1 MQFYS
6 TTNKNENTSS
16 EANKLPKSDSYNC
29 KCKSVV
35 HRTLKSENYHPITIE
50 VDSNANSYD
59 FLYIT
64 EGGGTYKSY
73 NIIQEIKVGCI
84 CIINPGEKIEFTPT
98 LGKLTSYFHVSVVCL
113 QYTLFLEKIDLF
125 QKTPIANIGQNV
137 VIENI
142 FTNMM
147 QILKEDKSG
156 AQAVLNTSLLLALS
170 IANYKLLNYHE
181 KEDPTIEKIN
191 TAVEI
196 LRNETTAKISPEEVA
211 KRIGIS
217 YSLFRR
223 IFKENMGISPAQ
235 YQMDIRLKRSQ
246 ELLTT
251 TNYSIA
257 LIADKLGFTDTAQF
271 STFFRKR
278 QNMTPREYRNKF
290 R

>member
-1 MQFYS
+1 MQLYS
-6 TTNKNENTSS
+6 TTNKSDNTLDTT
-16 EANKLPKSDSYNC
+16 KFQKSDVYNC

-35 HRTLKSENYHPITIE
+35 YQTLKLENYHTTTIE
-50 VDSNANSYD
+50 TSKNINSYD

-64 EGGGTYKSY
+64 EGGGIYKSY
-73 NIIQEIKVGCI
+73 NIAQEIKVGS
-84 CIINPGEKIEFTPT
+84 IIIIKSGEKVEFTPT
-98 LGKLTSYFHVSVVCL
+98 LGKQTSYFHISVVCL

-137 VIENI
+137 IIENI
-142 FTNMM
+142 FRNMM
-147 QILKEDKSG
+147 QILKENKSG

-170 IANYKLLNYHE
+170 IANYKLLNCHE

-196 LRNETTAKISPEEVA
+196 LRNDATAKISPEEVA

-223 IFKENMGISPAQ
+223 IFKENMGTSPAQ
-235 YQMDIRLKRSQ
+235 YQMDIRLKRAQ

-251 TNYSIA
+251 TNFSIA
-257 LIADKLGFTDTAQF
+257 RIADKLCFTDTAQF

>member
-1 MQFYS
+1 MQLYS
-6 TTNKNENTSS
+6 TTNKSDNTLDTT
-16 EANKLPKSDSYNC
+16 KFQKSDVYNC

-35 HRTLKSENYHPITIE
+35 YQTLKLENYHTTTIE
-50 VDSNANSYD
+50 TSKNINSYD

-64 EGGGTYKSY
+64 EGGGIYKSY
-73 NIIQEIKVGCI
+73 NIAQEIKVGS
-84 CIINPGEKIEFTPT
+84 IIIIKSGEKVEFTPT
-98 LGKLTSYFHVSVVCL
+98 LGKQTSYFHISVVCL

-137 VIENI
+137 IIENI
-142 FTNMM
+142 FRNMM
-147 QILKEDKSG
+147 QILKENKSG

-170 IANYKLLNYHE
+170 IANYKLLNCHE

-196 LRNETTAKISPEEVA
+196 LRNDATAKISPEEVA

-223 IFKENMGISPAQ
+223 IFKENMGTSPAQ
-235 YQMDIRLKRSQ
+235 YQMDIRLKKAQ

-257 LIADKLGFTDTAQF
+257 RIAEKLGFTDTAQF

>member
-1 MQFYS
+1 MQIYS
-6 TTNKNENTSS
+6 STNKYDITSNEN
-16 EANKLPKSDSYNC
+16 KKSDAYNC
-29 KCKSVV
+29 KCKSVT
-35 HRTLKSENYHPITIE
+35 HRTLKSENYHTITIE
-50 VDSNANSYD
+50 TNSNVNSYN

-64 EGGGTYKSY
+64 DGGGIYKY
-73 NIIQEIKVGCI
+73 YDTKQEIRVGHI
-84 CIINPGEKIEFTPT
+84 CIIKSGEKIEFTPT
-98 LGKLTSYFHVSVVCL
+98 LGKQTSFFYVHVTCM

-125 QKTPIANIGQNV
+125 QKSPIVNIGQNV

-142 FTNMM
+142 FNNMI
-147 QILKEDKSG
+147 QILKENKSG

-170 IANYKLLNYHE
+170 IANYKLLNCRE

-196 LRNETTAKISPEEVA
+196 LRNDVTAKISPEEVA

-223 IFKENMGISPAQ
+223 IFKENMGTSPAQ
-235 YQMDIRLKRSQ
+235 YQMDIRLKTSQ

-251 TNYSIA
+251 TNYPIA
-257 LIADKLGFTDTAQF
+257 KIAKKLGFTDTAQF

-278 QNMTPREYRNKF
+278 QNMTPREYRNKNK
-290 R
+290 

>member
-1 MQFYS
+1 MQIYS
-6 TTNKNENTSS
+6 STKQDNITFEIKNNK
-16 EANKLPKSDSYNC
+16 KSDEYNC
-29 KCKSVV
+29 KCKSVIY
-35 HRTLKSENYHPITIE
+35 RTLKSENYQTLTIE
-50 VDSNANSYD
+50 TDTTNNSYN

-64 EGGGTYKSY
+64 EGGGIYKSHD
-73 NIIQEIKVGCI
+73 ITQEIKTGSF
-84 CIINPGEKIEFTPT
+84 IIIKSGEKIEFTPT
-98 LGKLTSYFHVSVVCL
+98 LGKQTSYFQIFVVCL

-142 FTNMM
+142 FNNMI
-147 QILKEDKSG
+147 QILKENKSG
-156 AQAVLNTSLLLALS
+156 TQAVLNTSLLLAIS
-170 IANYKLLNYHE
+170 IANYKLLNCHE

-196 LRNETTAKISPEEVA
+196 LRNDITAKISPEEVA

-223 IFKENMGISPAQ
+223 IFKENMGTSPAQ
-235 YQMDIRLKRSQ
+235 YQMDIRLKKAQ

-251 TNYSIA
+251 TNYPIA
-257 LIADKLGFTDTAQF
+257 KIAEQLGFTDTAQF

-278 QNMTPREYRNKF
+278 QKMTPREYRNKF

>member
-1 MQFYS
+1 MQLYS
-6 TTNKNENTSS
+6 TTNKSDNTLDTT
-16 EANKLPKSDSYNC
+16 KFQKSDVYNC

-35 HRTLKSENYHPITIE
+35 YQTLKLENYHTTTIE
-50 VDSNANSYD
+50 TSKNINSYD

-64 EGGGTYKSY
+64 EGGGIYKSY
-73 NIIQEIKVGCI
+73 NIAQEIKVGS
-84 CIINPGEKIEFTPT
+84 IIIIKSGEKVEFTPT
-98 LGKLTSYFHVSVVCL
+98 LGKQTSYFHISVVCL

-137 VIENI
+137 IIENI
-142 FTNMM
+142 FRNMM
-147 QILKEDKSG
+147 QILKENKSG

-170 IANYKLLNYHE
+170 IANYKLLNCHE

-196 LRNETTAKISPEEVA
+196 LRNDATAKISPEEVA

-223 IFKENMGISPAQ
+223 IFKENMGTSPAQ

-251 TNYSIA
+251 TNFSIA
-257 LIADKLGFTDTAQF
+257 RIAEKLGFTDTAQF

-278 QNMTPREYRNKF
+278 QNMTPREYRNKNK
-290 R
+290 

>member
-1 MQFYS
+1 MQLYS
-6 TTNKNENTSS
+6 TTNKSDNTLDAS
-16 EANKLPKSDSYNC
+16 ESQKSDVYNC

-35 HRTLKSENYHPITIE
+35 YQTLKLENYNTTTIE
-50 VDSNANSYD
+50 TSKNINNYD
-59 FLYIT
+59 FIYIT
-64 EGGGTYKSY
+64 EGGGIYKSY
-73 NIIQEIKVGCI
+73 NTSQEVKVGS
-84 CIINPGEKIEFTPT
+84 IIIIKSGEKIEFTPT
-98 LGKLTSYFHVSVVCL
+98 IGKQTSYFHISVVCL

-125 QKTPIANIGQNV
+125 QKSSIANIGQNV
-137 VIENI
+137 IIENI
-142 FTNMM
+142 FNNMM
-147 QILKEDKSG
+147 QILKENKSG

-170 IANYKLLNYHE
+170 IANYKLLNCHE
-181 KEDPTIEKIN
+181 KENPTIEKIN

-196 LRNETTAKISPEEVA
+196 LRNDTTAKISPEEVA

-223 IFKENMGISPAQ
+223 IFKENMGTSPAQ
-235 YQMDIRLKRSQ
+235 YQMDIRLKRAQ

-251 TNYSIA
+251 TNFSIA
-257 LIADKLGFTDTAQF
+257 RIADKLGFTDTAQF